1 MQVNATTTF
10 AAEARM
16 SLRYGVIRGAVSLA
30 SARIIMSLLNM
41 AGIVILARIL
51 APEDFGIIAIAMA
64 VVTVIVA
71 VTESALQQALVQCQ
85 EPTRD
90 HVDTV
95 WTMSFIRAGLIFI
108 LIALAAWPLSVAY
121 GDERLFS
128 VLLVAGVTGA
138 FMEFYNPMLTLATR
152 EMRFGPFAAF
162 QIGQKI
168 VGLGL
173 AITLALALGNF
184 WGIILGNAIGA
195 VMASL
200 ASYLIMPYRP
210 AFTLSRM
217 REIWGFSGWMSL
229 SQICE
234 TINWRFDQL
243 AIGFA
248 ITRTEL
254 GFYSVAD
261 SVAVIPSREVSIPLR
276 NALFPGFTQIAGQPQ
291 KLREAFLEAQSGVAL
306 VAAPSAIGLA
316 LLADPIVNLLLGD
329 RWAAIVPL
337 LQLLAI
343 SYAFDTFIAVVRPL
357 GMAMGATKVL
367 FLRQLAALFVRIPL
381 ILGGLALGGI
391 VGAAAGRA
399 LSSLVNCLI
408 SFMLAKRLV
417 SVGIWEQVRSHGM
430 TLVSLLSMSAA
441 MGVLQAG
448 LQSPKTDG
456 PFFQLIVLVPVGAL
470 TYAGVAFALWH
481 LSGRRA
487 GPVKELLRIGS
498 HIPRLAVFKRPGRI

>member
-1 MQVNATTTF
+1 
-10 AAEARM
+10 M
-16 SLRYGVIRGAVSLA
+16 SLRYGVIRGAVSLG
-30 SARIIMSLLNM
+30 SARVIMSLLNM

-71 VTESALQQALVQCQ
+71 VTESALQQSLVQCE

-90 HVDTV
+90 YIDTV
-95 WTMSFIRAGLIFI
+95 WTMSCIRAGLIFT
-108 LIALAAWPLSVAY
+108 LIALAAWPLSIAY
-121 GDERLFS
+121 GDERLFA
-128 VLLVAGVTGA
+128 VLIVAGVTGA
-138 FMEFYNPMLTLATR
+138 FMEFYNPLLTLATR

-173 AITLALALGNF
+173 AIVLALALGNF

-195 VMASL
+195 IVASL
-200 ASYLIMPYRP
+200 ASYIIVPYLP

-217 REIWGFSGWMSL
+217 REIWGFSGWISL
-229 SQICE
+229 SQLCE

-248 ITRTEL
+248 ITPTEL

-291 KLREAFLEAQSGVAL
+291 KLRGAFLEAQSGVAL

-316 LLADPIVNLLLGD
+316 LLADPVVNLLLSD

-343 SYAFDTFIAVVRPL
+343 SYALDTFIAVVRPL
-357 GMAMGATKVL
+357 GMAMGKTKIL
-367 FLRQLAALFVRIPL
+367 FLRQLVVLIVRIPL
-381 ILGGLALGGI
+381 ILGGLALGGV

-417 SVGIWEQVRSHGM
+417 TVGIWEQFRAHGM
-430 TLVSLLSMSAA
+430 TIMCLLAMSATVSA
-441 MGVLQAG
+441 SQAA
-448 LQSPKTDG
+448 LPLAFADR
-456 PFFQLIVLVPVGAL
+456 PLLQLILLVPVGAL
-470 TYAGVAFALWH
+470 TYIGVALALWH

-487 GPVKELLRIGS
+487 GAVKELLRIGS
-498 HIPRLAVFKRPGRI
+498 HLSGLTVFKRAERT